1 MEDRLM
7 GAEFGRDFVEG
18 HPFQTAYLIG
28 DNRRLAPICELRCCF
43 RALRFFVMRCSPKQL
58 HNMRPL
64 LKLKLSLADASSLIC
79 CWAEDSTIRRTKRD
93 NLTLMLNRPII
104 SKNNEYEARTWL

>member
-1 MEDRLM
+1 
-7 GAEFGRDFVEG
+7 
-18 HPFQTAYLIG
+18 
-28 DNRRLAPICELRCCF
+28 
-43 RALRFFVMRCSPKQL
+43 MRYSPKQL
-58 HNMRPL
+58 HWIMVFCCKLVSRANMRPL

-104 SKNNEYEARTWL
+104 SKNNEYEARTWLRIR